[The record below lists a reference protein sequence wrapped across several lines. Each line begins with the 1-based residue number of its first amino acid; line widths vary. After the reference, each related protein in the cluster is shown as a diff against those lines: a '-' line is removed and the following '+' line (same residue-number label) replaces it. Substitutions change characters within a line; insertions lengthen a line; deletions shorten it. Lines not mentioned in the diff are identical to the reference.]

1 MRSGVCRLRITMQRA
16 TIRETNC
23 SIQLIDIYP
32 VYSAIE
38 VWNDRDKMNITCR
51 HFYSGDDCFI
61 FEGGMGDWRK
71 KKPDSNFNGKKFL
84 EENTSFKHLSYCIML
99 EIQCCMLGE
108 KKKIMRRCYV
118 KQKETTHLSP
128 SIVKLSALLK
138 LVTESWLLVAV
149 VEFLCCL
156 QWLFWTNEC

>member
-1 MRSGVCRLRITMQRA
+1 M
-16 TIRETNC
+16 
-23 SIQLIDIYP
+23 
-32 VYSAIE
+32 IE
-38 VWNDRDKMNITCR
+38 
-51 HFYSGDDCFI
+51 
-61 FEGGMGDWRK
+61 EK
-71 KKPDSNFNGKKFL
+71 KSPTVILMEKKFL
-84 EENTSFKHLSYCIML
+84 EENTSFKHLSYCVML

-108 KKKIMRRCYV
+108 KKRIMRRCYV